1 MDRPSS
7 DLLGH
12 RYDIAFAEGDPVRL
26 ILDEAVK
33 ESRHVGPKDVFYE
46 RGDQPSRIVRM
57 NTTELSGDDDKP
69 AGVLLQA
76 HDVTEW
82 LALERRV
89 QAAEKLAALHTL
101 SAGVAHE
108 LRNPLSAVDLNLHL
122 LEEELKERG
131 VLAGQ
136 DVRYLHILN
145 AECRRLSTILDNFMK
160 LARSGSI
167 SLHKVDVKALI
178 DHVAALMKF
187 EAEERKIRLEQSV
200 EPDLPLVLGDETQI
214 TQVLVN
220 IIVNAFHAMPN
231 GGLCQIAAA
240 KREVDGSAWLEIAV
254 KDNGGRHHKGSDAA
268 LVRAVLYD
276 QNGRDR
282 AGARHCV
289 SHRTG
294 SWRHDSD
301 IERIGERNIGCDAIA
316 RCARATAGRRSRAV
330 TSTAHILVV
339 DDEVNIRN
347 ALSTLLEKRGYDAKG
362 IGTAEEAF
370 RYLEETPADLVITDV
385 RMPGMDG
392 IEFLRR
398 LKDKWPSTEVVIMT
412 AFGSI
417 DAAVEAMR
425 LGAYD
430 YLTKPVDRERF
441 PMVVEKAL
449 ERHALVSENKQLRD
463 RLETRF
469 RFDQLVGKS
478 ESMQRIYGLV
488 EMVADS
494 DVTVLLTGES
504 GTGKEVVARAIH
516 HKSPRADRPFVTVNC
531 GALPDDLFESELFG
545 YEKGAFTG
553 AVATKIGR
561 FELAHRGTLLLDEI
575 GELSLKS
582 QVDFLRVLETKEF
595 RRLGGT
601 KVVKVD
607 ARIIAAT
614 NRNLEEA
621 VKQGEFRG
629 DLFYRLNVVP
639 IKLPPLRERVEDI
652 PLLIETFLPEFC
664 AQHNRAPKA
673 IAPEAMRLLRLYSW
687 PGNIRQL
694 RNLLERLVITVR
706 ESTIGPEHLPEEIQ
720 ASREDART
728 MVVTL
733 GTSLEEIEK
742 EVIRRTLVEVTNHRE
757 KAAKLLGISLRAFQY
772 KIKEYRI
779 RE

>member
-1 MDRPSS
+1 M
-7 DLLGH
+7 
-12 RYDIAFAEGDPVRL
+12 
-26 ILDEAVK
+26 
-33 ESRHVGPKDVFYE
+33 
-46 RGDQPSRIVRM
+46 
-57 NTTELSGDDDKP
+57 
-69 AGVLLQA
+69 
-76 HDVTEW
+76 
-82 LALERRV
+82 
-89 QAAEKLAALHTL
+89 
-101 SAGVAHE
+101 
-108 LRNPLSAVDLNLHL
+108 
-122 LEEELKERG
+122 
-131 VLAGQ
+131 
-136 DVRYLHILN
+136 
-145 AECRRLSTILDNFMK
+145 
-160 LARSGSI
+160 
-167 SLHKVDVKALI
+167 
-178 DHVAALMKF
+178 
-187 EAEERKIRLEQSV
+187 
-200 EPDLPLVLGDETQI
+200 
-214 TQVLVN
+214 
-220 IIVNAFHAMPN
+220 
-231 GGLCQIAAA
+231 
-240 KREVDGSAWLEIAV
+240 
-254 KDNGGRHHKGSDAA
+254 
-268 LVRAVLYD
+268 
-276 QNGRDR
+276 
-282 AGARHCV
+282 
-289 SHRTG
+289 
-294 SWRHDSD
+294 
-301 IERIGERNIGCDAIA
+301 
-316 RCARATAGRRSRAV
+316 

-430 YLTKPVDRERF
+430 YLTKPIDRDRF
-441 PMVVEKAL
+441 PLVIEKAL

-463 RLETRF
+463 RLETRC
-469 RFDQLVGKS
+469 RFDQLIGKS
-478 ESMQRIYGLV
+478 EKMQRIYSLV
-488 EMVADS
+488 GMVADS

-504 GTGKEVVARAIH
+504 GTGKEVVARTIH
-516 HKSPRADRPFVTVNC
+516 HKSQRANFPFVTVNC

-545 YEKGAFTG
+545 YERGAFTG

-601 KVVKVD
+601 KVVRVD
-607 ARIIAAT
+607 TRIIAAT

-621 VKQGEFRG
+621 VKRGEFRE

-639 IKLPPLRERVEDI
+639 IKLPPLRERAEDI
-652 PLLIETFLPEFC
+652 PLLVETFLPEFC
-664 AQHNRAPKA
+664 AQHNRPPKV

-706 ESTIGPEHLPEEIQ
+706 ESTIRPEHLPEEIQ
-720 ASREDART
+720 VSREDVRT

-733 GTSLEEIEK
+733 GTPLEVIEK
-742 EVIRRTLVEVTNHRE
+742 EVIRRTLSEVTSHRE
-757 KAAKLLGISLRAFQY
+757 KAAKLLGISLRSLQY
-772 KIKEYRI
+772 KIKEYGI